1 MIKEELVEYA
11 IRAREKSYSPYSNF
25 KVGAALLTS
34 DDSVFEGANIENASY
49 PLSMCAERVAMFNA
63 YMSGVENDDIV
74 ALAVVADTD
83 TPVAPCGA
91 CRQVMAELLPRNTII
106 YLANLK
112 GEIKECS
119 IDELLPYSFSG
130 DDLWLK
136 VALSQLLE
144 NQM

>member
-1 MIKEELVEYA
+1 
-11 IRAREKSYSPYSNF
+11 
-25 KVGAALLTS
+25 
-34 DDSVFEGANIENASY
+34 
-49 PLSMCAERVAMFNA
+49 MCAERVAMFNA
-63 YMSGVENDDIV
+63 YMAGVEYDDIV

-83 TPVAPCGA
+83 TPVSPCGA

-130 DDLWLK
+130 DDL
-136 VALSQLLE
+136 
-144 NQM
+144 

>member
-63 YMSGVENDDIV
+63 YMSGVEYDDIV

-91 CRQVMAELLPRNTII
+91 CRQVISELFPRDKPI
-106 YLANLK
+106 YLANLNCD
-112 GEIKECS
+112 IK
-119 IDELLPYSFSG
+119 ITNVDELLPYSFDSS
-130 DDLWLK
+130 DL
-136 VALSQLLE
+136 
-144 NQM
+144 